1 MPKKD
6 TIHPWQQIEEQAFHA
21 FREWPIWLLL
31 RERELAARSTQ
42 SPSDQVHPPTTR
54 PAVEQSTRN

>member
-42 SPSDQVHPPTTR
+42 SPSDQAYPPTAR
-54 PAVEQSTRN
+54 PAVEQPAGN

>member
-42 SPSDQVHPPTTR
+42 SAPR
-54 PAVEQSTRN
+54 PASAAADRPAAEQSAGN